1 MPASVAKLREPGGR
15 RAPPRTPH
23 APWGFPR
30 PPGGAGRG
38 SRRCSG
44 GSSSHGG
51 PTQGPRS
58 DPVQPAATGS
68 GACPAEPRRAARRLP
83 VSSMGRQSPLPPAAA
98 ALLWGFL
105 LPLVRG
111 AGGFSGLPG
120 AGPGPFPSLPPSPP
134 PPPRPPLPPPPP
146 PNLPLARPAP
156 GRPPFS
162 VSYAACR
169 VFFLSSPDLM
179 VSHSSVLA
187 WRIPGTGE
195 PGGLPSMGS
204 QRVGHDLRDLA
215 AAPDLLATPSPSSPH
230 SRRLRSPSTYPR
242 ESYLPNP

>member
-1 MPASVAKLREPGGR
+1 MPASVGKLREPGGR

-23 APWGFPR
+23 GSWGFPR

-44 GSSSHGG
+44 GSSSRGG

-58 DPVQPAATGS
+58 DPVPPGHRGSAATGS
-68 GACPAEPRRAARRLP
+68 GACPVEPRRAARRLP

-98 ALLWGFL
+98 ALLLCFL

-120 AGPGPFPSLPPSPP
+120 AGPGPL
-134 PPPRPPLPPPPP
+134 PLPLPF
-146 PNLPLARPAP
+146 PLALLFLLLLLQTSLNPVPAP

-169 VFFLSSPDLM
+169 RFFLSS
-179 VSHSSVLA
+179 
-187 WRIPGTGE
+187 
-195 PGGLPSMGS
+195 
-204 QRVGHDLRDLA
+204 
-215 AAPDLLATPSPSSPH
+215 PDLLATPSPSSPH
-230 SRRLRSPSTYPR
+230 SRRLRAPSTYPR
-242 ESYLPNP
+242 ESHLPNP